1 VGYDVDTIVIGAG
14 VVGLACAAALAR
26 EGDSLLVLEAE
37 RAIGTGISSR
47 NSEVAHAGIY
57 YPTGSLKH
65 LACVEGRRALYPFLV
80 SRGVRHVKC
89 GKLIVA
95 TDDAEETRLARIHA
109 LARENGVEGVELI
122 TSRAARAMEPELHC
136 VAALWSPET
145 GIIDSHGYML
155 ALQGEL
161 EDAGGVVA
169 FGARV
174 ERIEFLAHGFAVHT
188 SGRDAARVTC
198 AHLVNSAGLHAQSL
212 AARMEGF
219 PAEHI
224 PPLRLCKGSYFGCAG
239 RPVFS
244 RLIYPAPVEGGLG
257 VHVTLDLAGC
267 MRFGPDVEWLPS
279 DDPDAIDYAV
289 DARRAD
295 DFYEAVRRYWPG
307 LSDGAITPHYSGCRP
322 KITGPGEPAADFRL
336 DGPDAHGVPGLVNL
350 FGIES
355 PGLTSSLA
363 LARRVAGELR
373 GHGQTKLNHVETQSV
388 R

>member
-1 VGYDVDTIVIGAG
+1 MRGYDVDTLVIGAG

-26 EGDSLLVLEAE
+26 EGRNLLLLEAE
-37 RAIGTGISSR
+37 RAIGTGSSSR
-47 NSEVAHAGIY
+47 NSEVAHAGVY

-65 LACVEGRRALYPFLV
+65 LACVEGRRALYPFLA

-95 TDDAEETRLARIHA
+95 TDGAEEAQLARIHA
-109 LARENGVEGVELI
+109 LALKNGVEGVELI
-122 TSRAARAMEPELHC
+122 TSRAARAMESQLSC

-161 EDAGGVVA
+161 EDAGGVVV

-174 ERIEFLAHGFAVHT
+174 ERIEILARGFAVYT

-219 PAEHI
+219 PPKRI
-224 PPLRLCKGSYFGCAG
+224 PPLRLSKGSYFGCAG

-257 VHVTLDLAGC
+257 VHVTLDLAGR
-267 MRFGPDVEWLPS
+267 MRFGPDVEWLAS

-295 DFYEAVRRYWPG
+295 AFYAAVRRYWPS
-307 LSDGAITPHYSGCRP
+307 LPDGAITPHYSGCRP
-322 KITGPGEPAADFRL
+322 RITGPGEPAADFRI
-336 DGPDAHGVPGLVNL
+336 DGPGAHGVLGLVNL

-363 LARRVAGELR
+363 LARRVAVELR
-373 GHGQTKLNHVETQSV
+373 G
-388 R
+388 